1 MDNLDLATVYARN
14 CSVKKIS
21 EAEARPFIDTNHRM
35 GYCSCRHRYGL
46 YVQRATGSGEL
57 RLPEG
62 TLVAVATF
70 SNKRNMSSKGGN
82 PGSYEWI
89 RYASLAGVR
98 VVGGMGKL
106 LQAFCANIHPDDVM
120 TYVPADGTDG
130 SSYLALGFEYEGIS
144 EGRGYKNRKFRKK
157 FYI

>member
-21 EAEARPFIDTNHRM
+21 EAEAKPFIDTNHRM

-46 YVQRATGSGEL
+46 YVERATGSGEL

-70 SNKRNMSSKGGN
+70 SNLERRESRIVRMDTLCISRLS
-82 PGSYEWI
+82 PGSG
-89 RYASLAGVR
+89 RHGQTAG
-98 VVGGMGKL
+98 GFL
-106 LQAFCANIHPDDVM
+106 HEH
-120 TYVPADGTDG
+120 
-130 SSYLALGFEYEGIS
+130 SS
-144 EGRGYKNRKFRKK
+144 R
-157 FYI
+157 